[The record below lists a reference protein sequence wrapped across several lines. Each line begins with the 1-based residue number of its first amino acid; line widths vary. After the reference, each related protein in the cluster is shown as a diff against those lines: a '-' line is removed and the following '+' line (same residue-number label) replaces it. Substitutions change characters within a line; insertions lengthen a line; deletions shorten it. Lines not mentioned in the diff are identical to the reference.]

1 MTNFILKTFM
11 KDYSDNKDSA
21 TRKKAGF
28 LSSTV
33 GIVCNIILFVSK
45 FIIGTIANSVAIIS
59 DAFNNLTDCLSCI
72 ITMFGYNLAS
82 KPADKEH
89 PFGHGRMEYFT
100 SLIIAVF
107 IIIVGFEFFKTSLSR
122 ILNKENI
129 DVTYF
134 TIIVL
139 VLSILLKFW
148 MYLFNK
154 KMSTIFNNQAMMATS
169 YDSLSDAM
177 TTSITL
183 IGSIISLF
191 TSFPIDGVI
200 GLIVS
205 GLIIKTAISIIKD
218 TLDELLGKP
227 ADKETTQQLLD
238 IVMSH
243 QGILGVHDLMIH
255 NYGPNNMIASL
266 HAEVDAKQNVLEAH
280 DTIDNIEKEIFE
292 KMKIMTTIH
301 LDPIE
306 TDNIQ
311 LNQYKTI
318 VSKVLNEIDP
328 ELSFHDFRMVVGQT
342 HTNLIFDVII
352 SDKYRDKNQMLKEK
366 IDEQLK
372 LIDNKLETVITF
384 DSQF

>member
-122 ILNKENI
+122 IFNKEEM

-154 KMSTIFNNQAMMATS
+154 KMATIFNNQAMLATS

-191 TSFPIDGVI
+191 TDFPIDGVI

>member
-122 ILNKENI
+122 IFNKEDI

-191 TSFPIDGVI
+191 TSFPIDVVI

>member
-122 ILNKENI
+122 IFNKEDI

-352 SDKYRDKNQMLKEK
+352 NDKYRDKNQMLKEK

>member
-122 ILNKENI
+122 IFNKENI

-154 KMSTIFNNQAMMATS
+154 KMATIFNNQAMMATS

-311 LNQYKTI
+311 LNQYKKI

>member
-122 ILNKENI
+122 IFNKEEM

-191 TSFPIDGVI
+191 TDFPIDGVI

-311 LNQYKTI
+311 LNQYKKI

>member
-122 ILNKENI
+122 IFNKEDI

-191 TSFPIDGVI
+191 TSFPIDGVL

>member
-122 ILNKENI
+122 IFNKEDI

-191 TSFPIDGVI
+191 TDFPIDGVI

-366 IDEQLK
+366 IDAQLK

>member
-122 ILNKENI
+122 IFNKEDI

-352 SDKYRDKNQMLKEK
+352 SDNYRDKNQMLKEK

>member
-122 ILNKENI
+122 IFNKEDI

-154 KMSTIFNNQAMMATS
+154 KMATIFNNQAMMATS

-311 LNQYKTI
+311 LNQYKKI

>member
-122 ILNKENI
+122 IFNKEDI

-372 LIDNKLETVITF
+372 LIDNKL
-384 DSQF
+384 

>member
-122 ILNKENI
+122 IFNKEDI

-139 VLSILLKFW
+139 VLSILLQFW

-154 KMSTIFNNQAMMATS
+154 KMSTLFNNQAMMATS

-352 SDKYRDKNQMLKEK
+352 SDKYRDRNQMLKEK

>member
-122 ILNKENI
+122 ILNKEDI

-154 KMSTIFNNQAMMATS
+154 KMATIFNNQAMMATS

>member
-11 KDYSDNKDSA
+11 KDYNDNKDSA

-122 ILNKENI
+122 ILNKEDI

-352 SDKYRDKNQMLKEK
+352 SDKYRNKNQMLKEK

>member
-122 ILNKENI
+122 IFNKEDI

-154 KMSTIFNNQAMMATS
+154 KMATIFNNQAMMATS

-227 ADKETTQQLLD
+227 ADKETTQQLLN

-311 LNQYKTI
+311 LNQYKKI

>member
-122 ILNKENI
+122 ILNKEDI

-372 LIDNKLETVITF
+372 LIDKKLETVITF

>member
-122 ILNKENI
+122 IFNKEDI

-191 TSFPIDGVI
+191 TSFPIDGGI

>member
-122 ILNKENI
+122 ILNKEDI

-352 SDKYRDKNQMLKEK
+352 NDKYRDKNQMLKEK

>member
-45 FIIGTIANSVAIIS
+45 FIIGTIANS

-122 ILNKENI
+122 IFNKEDI

-191 TSFPIDGVI
+191 TDFPIDGVI

>member
-122 ILNKENI
+122 ILNKEDI

-191 TSFPIDGVI
+191 TDFPIDGVI

-243 QGILGVHDLMIH
+243 HGILGVHDLMIH

>member
-122 ILNKENI
+122 IFNKEEM

-191 TSFPIDGVI
+191 TDFPIDGVI

-227 ADKETTQQLLD
+227 AGKETTQQLLD

>member
-122 ILNKENI
+122 IFNKEDI

-154 KMSTIFNNQAMMATS
+154 KMATIFNNQAMMATS

-191 TSFPIDGVI
+191 TDFPIDGVI

-255 NYGPNNMIASL
+255 NYGPNYMIASL

-311 LNQYKTI
+311 LNQYKKI

>member
-1 MTNFILKTFM
+1 M

-122 ILNKENI
+122 ILNKEDI

>member
-1 MTNFILKTFM
+1 
-11 KDYSDNKDSA
+11 
-21 TRKKAGF
+21 
-28 LSSTV
+28 
-33 GIVCNIILFVSK
+33 
-45 FIIGTIANSVAIIS
+45 
-59 DAFNNLTDCLSCI
+59 
-72 ITMFGYNLAS
+72 MFGYNLAS

-122 ILNKENI
+122 IFNKEDI

>member
-122 ILNKENI
+122 IFNKEDV

-154 KMSTIFNNQAMMATS
+154 KMATIFNNQAMMATS

>member
-122 ILNKENI
+122 IFNKEEM

-191 TSFPIDGVI
+191 TDFPIDGVI

>member
-122 ILNKENI
+122 IFNKEEM

-154 KMSTIFNNQAMMATS
+154 KMATIFNNQAMMATS

-328 ELSFHDFRMVVGQT
+328 ELSFHDFRMVIGQT

>member
-122 ILNKENI
+122 IFNKEDI

-191 TSFPIDGVI
+191 TDFPIDGVI

-318 VSKVLNEIDP
+318 VRKVLNEIDP

>member
-122 ILNKENI
+122 IFNKEEM

-318 VSKVLNEIDP
+318 VRKVLNEIDP

>member
-122 ILNKENI
+122 ILNKEDI

-191 TSFPIDGVI
+191 TDFPIDGVI

>member
-89 PFGHGRMEYFT
+89 PFGHGRREYFT

-122 ILNKENI
+122 IFNKEDI

>member
-122 ILNKENI
+122 IFNKENI

-154 KMSTIFNNQAMMATS
+154 KMATIFNNQAMMATS

-191 TSFPIDGVI
+191 TDFPIDGVI

-352 SDKYRDKNQMLKEK
+352 SDKYHDKNQMLKEK

>member
-122 ILNKENI
+122 IFNKEDI

-154 KMSTIFNNQAMMATS
+154 KMATIFNNQAMMATS

-352 SDKYRDKNQMLKEK
+352 SDKYRDRNQMLKEK

>member
-122 ILNKENI
+122 IFNKEDI

-266 HAEVDAKQNVLEAH
+266 HDEVDAKQNVLEAH

-352 SDKYRDKNQMLKEK
+352 SDKYRDRNQMLKEK

>member
-122 ILNKENI
+122 IFNKEDI

-218 TLDELLGKP
+218 TLDELIGKP

>member
-122 ILNKENI
+122 ILNKEDI

-311 LNQYKTI
+311 LNQYKKI

>member
-122 ILNKENI
+122 IFNKEDI

-191 TSFPIDGVI
+191 TDFPIDGVI

-352 SDKYRDKNQMLKEK
+352 SDKYRDRNQMLKEK

>member
-33 GIVCNIILFVSK
+33 GIVCSIILFVSK

-59 DAFNNLTDCLSCI
+59 DVFNNLTDCLSCI

-191 TSFPIDGVI
+191 TDFPIDGVI

-318 VSKVLNEIDP
+318 VRKVLNEIDP

>member
-122 ILNKENI
+122 IFNKEDI

-227 ADKETTQQLLD
+227 ADKETTQQLLN